1 MRLKDKIALITG
13 ASVGIGRAESILFA
27 KEGAKIV
34 NAEINDVGG
43 KETVEMV
50 KAVGGE
56 CTYYHCDV
64 TKAKEV
70 KALIDKVIRK
80 YGRIDILINDV
91 GIPQKPIPVEDFPEE
106 LWDRVHDVNIKSVF
120 LTTKYVVPYM
130 KKNKGGVILN
140 TSTMN
145 SVRPHIGHV
154 ALTSAKNSVIA
165 VTKELALEL
174 APNKIRVNCIS
185 PWTID
190 TPSFQASLSEKEKR
204 KWINEIPL
212 KRVGK
217 PEDIAYA
224 ALYLASDEASWVTG
238 INLIVDGGYG
248 I

>member
-1 MRLKDKIALITG
+1 MRLEGQVALITG
-13 ASVGIGRAESILFA
+13 ASVGIGRAETILFA

-34 NAEINDVGG
+34 TAEINDAGG

-56 CTYYHCDV
+56 CSFYHCDM
-64 TKAKEV
+64 TKADEV
-70 KALIDKVIRK
+70 KALIEKTIRK
-80 YGRIDILINDV
+80 YKKIDILINDV
-91 GIPQKPIPVEDFPEE
+91 GIPQRPTPVEEFPEE

-130 KKNKGGVILN
+130 KRENKGVIIN

-145 SVRPHIGHV
+145 SVRPHTGHV

-190 TPSFQASLSEKEKR
+190 TPSFQASLSEEEKQ

-212 KRVGK
+212 KRIGK